1 MKLLL
6 PKQHGAWAMLVI
18 PFWLGVIASGF
29 VWQHIPFFFGW
40 LLLYLATYPALLL
53 FKGKK
58 IPLYTKWTFI
68 YFIPALLLLLIPL
81 WNRPSIIYFG
91 VAMIPF
97 FIINMYFSSKK
108 KDRNIINDLSAI
120 FSFSIAGL
128 ASSYLPSGE
137 INAPSL
143 LIFIASVL
151 FFIGTTLHVKT
162 IIRERKNII
171 YKRISWTY
179 HILIPILWLALGYWV
194 FALAF
199 VPSLIRTLYLY
210 GKPLNII
217 RSGITEVINAAIF
230 SIIMIIAMI

>member
-18 PFWLGVIASGF
+18 PFWLSIIANGF

-40 LLLYLATYPALLL
+40 ILLYLATYPALLL

-81 WNRPSIIYFG
+81 WTRPSIIYFG
-91 VAMIPF
+91 LAMIPF

-128 ASSYLPSGE
+128 ASGYLPSGE
-137 INAPSL
+137 INAST
-143 LIFIASVL
+143 LIILIASVL

-162 IIRERKNII
+162 IIRERKNIV

-179 HILIPILWLALGYWV
+179 HILIPILWFALGYWII
-194 FALAF
+194 ALAF
-199 VPSLIRTLYLY
+199 VPSLIRTLYFY
-210 GKPLNII
+210 GKPLNIMK
-217 RSGITEVINAAIF
+217 SGITEVVNAAIF
-230 SIIMIIAMI
+230 FIIMIIAII